1 MFHLCYGDVC
11 SGGDNGSDRNH
22 CRSYGQPESAFELA
36 VTVACCKMEHVFW
49 IIIISQFLLVSI
61 YLKYPRRVIFAHVSH
76 TINLLCTQREY
87 ICALSV
93 LHTYCA
99 HTT

>member
-36 VTVACCKMEHVFW
+36 VTVACLMEHVFW
-49 IIIISQFLLVSI
+49 IIIISQF
-61 YLKYPRRVIFAHVSH
+61 FA
-76 TINLLCTQREY
+76 C
-87 ICALSV
+87 
-93 LHTYCA
+93 
-99 HTT
+99 